1 MFKWIL
7 FQSHWLLGLT
17 AGIVLAVVGVT
28 GGMLSF
34 EDEILRA
41 LNPGV
46 MTVEARGTAP
56 LRPAELMALMARA
69 EPEKRVQALTVYA
82 DPARAAR
89 VSFAAAGRGPRG
101 ETRYVDPYDGRLL
114 GQPRGEEFLRTTMQI
129 HRWLAAGDV
138 GKHIVGAST
147 IALIVL
153 SLSGLYLRWP
163 RRIAD
168 WRSWFRIDF
177 NHKGRSFLWA
187 LHSVIGTWVLIPY
200 VVMSLTGLY
209 WSYEW
214 YRNGLFELTGTP
226 RPANFGPPGGG
237 QPQQQA
243 QQGQGGQRGGQGGG
257 QGGGQRAGGG
267 EAQAPDIAALW
278 TKFLAETGGYSQAT
292 LRLPAGPG
300 QPVQFTYQIPDPPHE
315 RANNT
320 LALDARTGEVRNH
333 RQYAA
338 LPPGQKFMA
347 SIFVL
352 HSGGFF
358 GLGGLVL
365 FMLASLLMPL
375 FAITG
380 WMLYLDRRAK
390 KRAALKLARDIK
402 AAPAAGGGQ
411 VLVAFASQTGAAE
424 RVAWRSAQMLQAA
437 GIPVAVEPLAQV
449 DAARLARAERALFVV
464 STFGDG
470 EPPDGARAFQRRI
483 MADGPEARL
492 ANLRYGLLALGDSQY
507 DRFCGFGHSLDHWLR
522 GQGAAPLF
530 DLVEVDRSDEGAL
543 RHWQHHLGV
552 IGGKADL
559 PDWTAPAYGRW
570 RLAERRLLNPG
581 SVGGPCYHLSLEPM
595 EAGLAGWAAGD
606 IAEIGPRHAPD
617 VVEAFLAEAGLDA
630 AAPVTKGGRALRLG
644 DVVAGSLLPLPED
657 LSGLAPQAAADRLAP
672 LPSREYSIASLTADG
687 RIDLLVRQ
695 AVRED
700 GTLGLG
706 SGWLTAHAAPG
717 AEIDLRVRENPSFH
731 APAGDRPL
739 ILIGNGTGLA
749 GLRAHLKL
757 RAAAGGK
764 RNWLVFGERQAAH
777 DFHHRAEIEAWVAD
791 GTITRLDL
799 AFSRDQA
806 ERLYVQHRLMAAA
819 EALRAWVAD
828 GAAIYVCGSLAGMAP
843 DVETTLI
850 DILGPDGLER
860 LADEGRYR
868 RDVY

>member
-1 MFKWIL
+1 MFKWIW
-7 FQSHWLLGLT
+7 FQAHWLVGIT
-17 AGIVLAVVGVT
+17 AGVVLAVVGFT

-41 LNPGV
+41 MNPGV
-46 MTVEARGTAP
+46 LTVEARGTA
-56 LRPAELMALMARA
+56 LLTPAELMAQMAKA
-69 EPEKRVQALTVYA
+69 EPEKRVQALTVHA
-82 DPARAAR
+82 DPTRAAR

-101 ETRYVDPYDGRLL
+101 ETRYVDPYDGKLL
-114 GQPRGEEFLRTTMQI
+114 GHPRGEEFMRTTMQI

-147 IALIVL
+147 VALIL
-153 SLSGLYLRWP
+153 LALSGLYLRWP
-163 RRIAD
+163 RRVAD

-200 VVMSLTGLY
+200 VIMSLTGLY

-214 YRNGLFELTGTP
+214 YRNGLFDLTGTP
-226 RPANFGPPGGG
+226 RPANFGPPGG
-237 QPQQQA
+237 QQRQA
-243 QQGQGGQRGGQGGG
+243 QPQGGQRGG
-257 QGGGQRAGGG
+257 G
-267 EAQAPDIAALW
+267 EAAPIDIAALW
-278 TKFLAETGGYSQAT
+278 TKFLGESGGYSQVT
-292 LRLPAGPG
+292 VRPPAGPG
-300 QPVQFTYQIPDPPHE
+300 QPIQFMYQDPNPQHE

-320 LALDARTGEVRNH
+320 LALDPRTGEVRNH
-333 RQYAA
+333 RRYAA
-338 LPPGQKFMA
+338 LPPGQKFMS

-358 GLGGLVL
+358 GLGGLIL
-365 FMLASLLMPL
+365 FMLSSLLMPL

-380 WMLYLDRRAK
+380 WMLYLDRRSK
-390 KRAALKLARDIK
+390 KRAALKLARDLN
-402 AAPAAGGGQ
+402 AAPTGTGGE

-437 GIPVAVEPLAQV
+437 GIPVAVEPLARV
-449 DAARLARAERALFVV
+449 DADRLARAGRALFVV

-470 EPPDGARAFQRRI
+470 EPPDGARAFHRRV
-483 MADGPEARL
+483 MADAADGRL
-492 ANLRYGLLALGDSQY
+492 PHLRYGLLALGDSQY

-543 RHWQHHLGV
+543 RHWQHHLGA

-559 PDWTAPAYGRW
+559 PDWTTPAYGRW

-581 SVGGPCYHLSLEPM
+581 SVGGPCYHLGLEPLG
-595 EAGLAGWAAGD
+595 AGDWLPGD
-606 IAEIGPRHAPD
+606 IAEIGPRHGPE
-617 VVEAFLAEAGLDA
+617 VVEAFLAETGLDGA
-630 AAPVTKGGRALRLG
+630 AAVTRGGRSLRLA
-644 DVVAGSLLPLPED
+644 DIVAESLLPVPED
-657 LSGLAPQAAADRLAP
+657 VAGLAPQAAADRLAP
-672 LPSREYSIASLTADG
+672 LPSREYSIASLATEG
-687 RIDLLVRQ
+687 RLDLLVRQ

-706 SGWLTAHAAPG
+706 SGWLTAHAPLG
-717 AEIDLRVRENPSFH
+717 AEIALRIRENPSFH
-731 APAGDRPL
+731 APADDRPL

-749 GLRAHLKL
+749 GLRAHLKA
-757 RAAAGGK
+757 RAAAGRK
-764 RNWLVFGERQAAH
+764 PNWLVFGERQAAH
-777 DFHHRAEIEAWVAD
+777 DFHHRAEIEGWVAD
-791 GTITRLDL
+791 GTLARLDL

-806 ERLYVQHRLMAAA
+806 ERLYVQHRLLAAA
-819 EALRAWVAD
+819 ETLRAWVAD
-828 GAAIYVCGSLAGMAP
+828 GAAIHVCGSLEGMAP
-843 DVETTLI
+843 GVEAALV
-850 DILGPDGLER
+850 DILGADTLER

>member
-7 FQSHWLLGLT
+7 FQSHWLLGIT
-17 AGIVLAVVGVT
+17 AGIVLAVVGFT

-46 MTVEARGTAP
+46 MTVQARGTALLTP
-56 LRPAELMALMARA
+56 PELMAVMARA
-69 EPEKRVQALTVYA
+69 EPEKRVQAVTVYA

-89 VSFAAAGRGPRG
+89 VSFAGGRGPRG
-101 ETRYVDPYDGRLL
+101 ETRYADPYDGTLL
-114 GQPRGEEFLRTTMQI
+114 GQPRGEEFMRTTMQI
-129 HRWLAAGDV
+129 HRWLASGDI
-138 GKHIVGAST
+138 GKHIVAVST

-163 RRIAD
+163 RKVAD
-168 WRSWFRIDF
+168 WKAWFRIDF

-209 WSYEW
+209 WSYDW
-214 YRNGLFELTGTP
+214 YRNGLFDLTGTP
-226 RPANFGPPGGG
+226 RPANFGPPGG
-237 QPQQQA
+237 Q
-243 QQGQGGQRGGQGGG
+243 QQGQQGQRG
-257 QGGGQRAGGG
+257 QGGGQRAGG
-267 EAQAPDIAALW
+267 EAPIDVAALW
-278 TKFLAETGGYSQAT
+278 TRFLAETGGYSQAT
-292 LRLPAGPG
+292 LRLPAGAG
-300 QPVQFTYQIPDPPHE
+300 QPVQFSYQIPEPPHE

-320 LALDARTGEVRNH
+320 LALDARTGEVRTH

-358 GLGGLVL
+358 GMGGLVL
-365 FMLASLLMPL
+365 FMLSSFLMPL

-380 WMLYLDRRAK
+380 WMLYLDRRSK

-402 AAPAAGGGQ
+402 AAPAGAGPEI
-411 VLVAFASQTGAAE
+411 LVAFASQTGAAE

-437 GIPVAVEPLAQV
+437 GIPVAVEPLARL
-449 DAARLARAERALFVV
+449 DAARLARAGRALFVV

-470 EPPDGARAFQRRI
+470 EPPDDARAFHRRV
-483 MADGPEARL
+483 MAETADGRL
-492 ANLRYGLLALGDSQY
+492 PNLRYGLLALGDSQY
-507 DRFCGFGHSLDHWLR
+507 DRYCGFGHSLDHWLR

-543 RHWQHHLGV
+543 RHWQHHLGA

-559 PDWTAPAYGRW
+559 PDWSAPAYGRW

-581 SVGGPCYHLSLEPM
+581 SAGGPCYHLSLEPV
-595 EAGLAGWAAGD
+595 EAGAVGWAAGD

-617 VVEAFLAEAGLDA
+617 LVEAFLAEAGLDGQA
-630 AAPVTKGGRALRLG
+630 MVTKGRRTLPLA
-644 DVVAGSLLPLPED
+644 DIVAESLLPVPDD
-657 LSGLAPQAAADRLAP
+657 LAGLGPQAAAARLAP
-672 LPSREYSIASLTADG
+672 LPSREYSIASLTSDG

-706 SGWLTAHAAPG
+706 SGWLTAYAAPG
-717 AEIDLRVRENPSFH
+717 SEIALRVRENPSFH
-731 APAGDRPL
+731 APGDDRPL

-749 GLRAHLKL
+749 GLRAHLKA
-757 RAAAGGK
+757 RAAAGRN

-777 DFHHRAEIEAWVAD
+777 DFHHRAEIEGWVAD
-791 GTITRLDL
+791 GTIARLDL
-799 AFSRDQA
+799 AFSRDQT
-806 ERLYVQHRLMAAA
+806 ERRYVQHRILAAA
-819 EALRAWVAD
+819 DVLRAWVAD
-828 GAAIYVCGSLAGMAP
+828 GAAIYICGSLEGMAP
-843 DVETTLI
+843 DVERALA
-850 DILGPDGLER
+850 DILGADGLER

>member
-7 FQSHWLLGLT
+7 FQSHWLLGIT
-17 AGIVLAVVGVT
+17 AGIVLAVVGFT

-34 EDEILRA
+34 EGEILRA

-46 MTVEARGTAP
+46 MTVAPRAAAP
-56 LRPAELMALMARA
+56 LAPAELVALMTRA
-69 EPEKRVQALTVYA
+69 EPGKRVQALTVYA

-89 VSFAAAGRGPRG
+89 ASFAAAGRGPRG
-101 ETRYVDPYDGRLL
+101 ETRYVDPYDGTLL
-114 GQPRGEEFLRTTMQI
+114 GQPRGEDFMRMTMQI

-147 IALIVL
+147 VALVVL
-153 SLSGLYLRWP
+153 ALSGLYLRWP
-163 RRIAD
+163 RRAGD
-168 WRSWFRIDF
+168 WRAWFRIDF
-177 NHKGRSFLWA
+177 RHKGRSFLWA

-209 WSYEW
+209 WSYDW

-226 RPANFGPPGGG
+226 RPANFGPPGG
-237 QPQQQA
+237 Q
-243 QQGQGGQRGGQGGG
+243 
-257 QGGGQRAGGG
+257 GQRAAGAG
-267 EAQAPDIAALW
+267 AAPVDIGALW
-278 TKFLAETGGYSQAT
+278 ARFLAETGGYSQVT

-300 QPVQFTYQIPDPPHE
+300 QPMQFTYQNPDPPHE

-358 GLGGLVL
+358 GIGGLIL
-365 FMLASLLMPL
+365 FMLASFLMPL

-390 KRAALKLARDIK
+390 KRGAARLARDLQG
-402 AAPAAGGGQ
+402 ATSAAGPEI
-411 VLVAFASQTGAAE
+411 LVAFASQTGAAE
-424 RVAWRSAQMLQAA
+424 RVAWRSARMLQAA
-437 GIPVAVEPLAQV
+437 GLPVAVEPLARL

-470 EPPDGARAFQRRI
+470 EPPDAARAFQRRV
-483 MADGPEARL
+483 MAETADGGLP
-492 ANLRYGLLALGDSQY
+492 NLRYGLLALGDSQY

-522 GQGAAPLF
+522 DQGAAPLF
-530 DLVEVDRSDEGAL
+530 DLVEVDRADEGAL
-543 RHWQHHLGV
+543 RHWQHHLGA
-552 IGGKADL
+552 ISGKADL

-570 RLAERRLLNPG
+570 RLVERRLLNPG
-581 SVGGPCYHLSLEPM
+581 SVGDPCYHLGLEPV
-595 EAGLAGWAAGD
+595 EAGAVGWVAGD

-617 VVEAFLAEAGLDA
+617 AVEAFLAEAGLDGA
-630 AAPVTKGGRALRLG
+630 AAVTSGGRARRLA
-644 DVVAGSLLPLPED
+644 DVVAESLLPVPED
-657 LSGLAPQAAADRLAP
+657 LAGLAAQAACDQLPP
-672 LPSREYSIASLTADG
+672 LPSREYSIASLPADG

-706 SGWLTAHAAPG
+706 SGWLTAHAALG
-717 AEIDLRVRENPSFH
+717 GEIGLRIRENPSFH
-731 APAGDRPL
+731 APADDRPL

-749 GLRAHLKL
+749 GLRAHLKA
-757 RAAAGGK
+757 RAAMGLK

-777 DFHHRAEIEAWVAD
+777 DFHHQTEIEAWVAD
-791 GTITRLDL
+791 GTIARLDL

-806 ERLYVQHRLMAAA
+806 ERLYVQHRLVAAA
-819 EALRAWVAD
+819 DAVRAWVAD
-828 GAAIYVCGSLAGMAP
+828 GAAIHVCGSLEGMAP
-843 DVETTLI
+843 GVEAALV
-850 DILGPDGLER
+850 DILGADGLER